1 MCITKLRQSTSRLEQ
16 HMLGI
21 PKEQW
26 SGVPVGKR
34 SNAAHPLH
42 GWDFKLQF
50 WGFPLIILGLKLIS
64 SSLCMQKCSSGFTLT
79 FLQCCLFY
87 LVSHRISLNSRHGWP
102 DLQGLK
108 NSKTHSLSYLKCH
121 LTSCA
126 CGQAWNLGS
135 VQADQKQDQKTALL
149 LLKPEQDFLHFN
161 FPYSQPQDCWG
172 WRT

>member
-1 MCITKLRQSTSRLEQ
+1 MECNNMCITKLGQSTSRLEQ
-16 HMLGI
+16 RILGI
-21 PKEQW
+21 PKEQQF
-26 SGVPVGKR
+26 GVSVGKR
-34 SNAAHPLH
+34 SNAVHPLH

-50 WGFPLIILGLKLIS
+50 WGFPHIILGLKLIS
-64 SSLCMQKCSSGFTLT
+64 SSLYMQKCSSGFTVT

-87 LVSHRISLNSRHGWP
+87 FVSHRISLNSRHGWP

-135 VQADQKQDQKTALL
+135 VQADQKQNQ
-149 LLKPEQDFLHFN
+149 
-161 FPYSQPQDCWG
+161 
-172 WRT
+172 